1 MDKTAEIQDALTD
14 YANRLANGL
23 DTDDQEWRLRNLGY
37 EI

>member
-1 MDKTAEIQDALTD
+1 MNKTTEIQEALTD

-23 DTDDQEWRLRNLGY
+23 DTDDQEWHLRNLGY